1 MTAITQQEIPAH
13 NNSSPPGNQ
22 VAIVVEDTEALA
34 GTGTEALIAG
44 VVARRARWHVQPTKV
59 RRSGFS
65 TVRSSSKKRWTCIG
79 PRRGFV
85 PSLEITSIEEVR
97 T

>member
-1 MTAITQQEIPAH
+1 MEGSDVRCDKYVEH
-13 NNSSPPGNQ
+13 RRNQ
-22 VAIVVEDTEALA
+22 VAKGLVVEDAEAL
-34 GTGTEALIAG
+34 TGTEALIAG
-44 VVARRARWHVQPTKV
+44 VFARRARWHVQPTKV

-65 TVRSSSKKRWTCIG
+65 TVRSSIKMRWTCIG

>member
-1 MTAITQQEIPAH
+1 MEGSDVRCDKYVEH
-13 NNSSPPGNQ
+13 HRNK
-22 VAIVVEDTEALA
+22 VAKGPVVEDAEAL
-34 GTGTEALIAG
+34 TGTQALIAG
-44 VVARRARWHVQPTKV
+44 VVGRRARWHVQPTKV

-65 TVRSSSKKRWTCIG
+65 TVRSFIKKWWTCVG

-85 PSLEITSIEEVR
+85 PSLEVLSIEEVR